1 MLIPNLKERHEIVF
15 KGADPYEDIRGV
27 IENYQLPE
35 AINLV
40 ATITSKKGTIRSNHY
55 HPVQEQKVLLI
66 SGKYISIYKDLLY
79 QNSPIKHHL
88 ISAGDLVITPPMVVH
103 TMIFLED
110 SVFINLVN
118 GNRDHN
124 KFGEHTIPFVLVKQ
138 EEKEDYIKKYD
149 ISKK

>member
-15 KGADPYEDIRGV
+15 KGADPYEDVRGV

-40 ATITSKKGTIRSNHY
+40 ATITSKKGALRSNHY

-79 QNSPIKHHL
+79 PNSLIKHHL

-124 KFGEHTIPFVLVKQ
+124 KFGEHTIPLILVKP
-138 EEKEDYIKKYD
+138 EEKEEYTKKYD
-149 ISKK
+149 LSKK